1 MSGFSFV
8 LLLSTGFLLSFLL
21 RIASFGQFGRPA
33 PPFAQGLACV
43 IHVELP
49 VLFNLTWQ
57 PSQFVTDKQKEKKN
71 VLLRSTNKHRISSNP
86 MLL

>member
-8 LLLSTGFLLSFLL
+8 LLLSV
-21 RIASFGQFGRPA
+21 RPA

-57 PSQFVTDKQKEKKN
+57 PSQFVTAKQKEK
-71 VLLRSTNKHRISSNP
+71 RQCSTQINKQA
-86 MLL
+86 